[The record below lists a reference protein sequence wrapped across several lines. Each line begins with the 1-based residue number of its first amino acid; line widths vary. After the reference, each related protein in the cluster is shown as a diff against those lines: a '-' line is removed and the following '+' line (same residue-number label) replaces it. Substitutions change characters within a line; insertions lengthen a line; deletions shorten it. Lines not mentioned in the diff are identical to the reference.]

1 MKRINY
7 TGSSI
12 LLIGTMLAIGA
23 ALRANDVRNAEPLP
37 PPSVLAPSPSSGTP
51 TVPTVPNAPTPATSA
66 PSSQAPTAPV
76 PTVPVP
82 STPNPPGGPCCPCIE
97 YRHHGRPI
105 CCCDCNTPQE
115 IKTVLMVKNPATCRV
130 VPIPVCL
137 PGCCTDEPC
146 VWSRCGVLGRGIV
159 HYDYCCGVKI
169 IVTFRACGDIVV
181 NYYHA

>member
-1 MKRINY
+1 
-7 TGSSI
+7 
-12 LLIGTMLAIGA
+12 MLAIVA

-37 PPSVLAPSPSSGTP
+37 PPSVLAPTPS
-51 TVPTVPNAPTPATSA
+51 TPAPASPA
-66 PSSQAPTAPV
+66 PAPQA

-82 STPNPPGGPCCPCIE
+82 SVPVPNVPVAPDVTSGPCCPCIE

-105 CCCDCNTPQE
+105 CCCDCNAPPE
-115 IKTVLMVKNPATCRV
+115 IKTVLMVKNPATCCM

-146 VWSRCGVLGRGIV
+146 VRSRCGILGRGVV
-159 HYDYCCGVKI
+159 HYEYCCGVKI

-181 NYYHA
+181 SYYHA